1 MIDGLLNLT
10 THFYE
15 TNFNNFLASWYSLFE
30 FQLASIKCWVVFPI
44 ISLFVYTP
52 QFSTVVFGFKHV
64 QLRKIFDLRKFSLFP
79 KWKNNLHNVW
89 FKQDF
94 QFKQEICSSWHLAWF
109 EKLLYYIFTIVIH
122 KLYNMN
128 LICGD
133 SKVLKV

>member
-1 MIDGLLNLT
+1 MTLVEEFPAWLKDLKLMF
-10 THFYE
+10 HE
-15 TNFNNFLASWYSLFE
+15 FNRRFTQSDNTFLRNEFSQFLSKSSWYSLFE

-94 QFKQEICSSWHLAWF
+94 QFKQDF
-109 EKLLYYIFTIVIH
+109 
-122 KLYNMN
+122 N
-128 LICGD
+128 LPKMKDFCY
-133 SKVLKV
+133 SRQLP